1 MFTETLILNFVAVP
15 PGPPVIPQR
24 DVIVTQPMA
33 AMFVC
38 TAMARPRPSI
48 TWYRV
53 EMDGSRTIL
62 TGLEQGVRITV
73 EDGDTERIAISTLM
87 FSPSRPF
94 FSAMYICE
102 ATNPVATAETDAT
115 LTVYGKEKEKV

>member
-1 MFTETLILNFVAVP
+1 MITERAVT
-15 PGPPVIPQR
+15 
-24 DVIVTQPMA
+24 VTQPAA
-33 AMFVC
+33 AMFEC

-48 TWYRV
+48 TWYKV
-53 EMDGSRTIL
+53 EMDNSRTTL
-62 TGLEQGVRITV
+62 NSSEDGVNITV

-87 FSPSRPF
+87 FNPSRPF

-115 LTVYGKEKEKV
+115 LTVYGK